1 MRYGLLVTCLLIQ
14 AALATAAH
22 AERKSP
28 VDGGSLTSSPGWRL
42 DPFGSGRTVWH
53 NGWDIA
59 VPNGTPVYP
68 TQAGTVY
75 YAGPYKGYGNLVA
88 VLHGKGYVSLY
99 GHNQEVLVKPGQE
112 VDTKTVIARSGNTG
126 RSTGPH
132 VHYEIRRYKQAE
144 PKEQAASLEQSLRAT
159 VEQNVEKWV
168 TGYQKGQGGEFT
180 EKILPED
187 IDH

>member
-1 MRYGLLVTCLLIQ
+1 MKSFIIICTLCI
-14 AALATAAH
+14 LASTTLAYAD
-22 AERKSP
+22 RKSP
-28 VDGGSLTSSPGWRL
+28 VNGGSLTSSPGWRL
-42 DPFGSGRTVWH
+42 DPFGSGRSVWH

-75 YAGPYKGYGNLVA
+75 FAGRYKGYGNLVA
-88 VLHGKGYVSLY
+88 ILHGKGYVSLY
-99 GHNQEVLVKPGQE
+99 GHNQELLVKLGQE
-112 VDTKTVIARSGNTG
+112 VDTKTIIARSGNTG

-132 VHYEIRRYKQAE
+132 VHYEVRRYKQAE
-144 PKEQAASLEQSLRAT
+144 PKEQTASLEESMRAA

-168 TGYQKGQGGEFT
+168 TGYQNGQGGEYT
-180 EKILPED
+180 ERVLPED

>member
-1 MRYGLLVTCLLIQ
+1 MKFV
-14 AALATAAH
+14 ATFCTICILFTATIAH

-28 VDGGSLTSSPGWRL
+28 VDGGTLTSSPGWRL

-59 VPNGTPVYP
+59 VPSGTPVHP
-68 TQAGTVY
+68 TQSGTVY

-88 VLHGKGYVSLY
+88 ILHGKGYVSLY
-99 GHNQEVLVKPGQE
+99 GHNQELLVQPGQ
-112 VDTKTVIARSGNTG
+112 VVNTKTVIARSGNTG

-144 PKEQAASLEQSLRAT
+144 PKETTAAVETALKAAI
-159 VEQNVEKWV
+159 EQNVEKWV
-168 TGYQKGQGGEFT
+168 AGFQNGQGGEFT
-180 EKILPED
+180 EKVLPED
-187 IDH
+187 IDR

>member
-1 MRYGLLVTCLLIQ
+1 MKYIVIFCTFCTLTSANLVY
-14 AALATAAH
+14 

-59 VPNGTPVYP
+59 VPMGTPIYP
-68 TQAGTVY
+68 TQSGTVY
-75 YAGPYKGYGNLVA
+75 FVGPYKGYGNLVA
-88 VLHGKGYVSLY
+88 ILHGKGYVSLY
-99 GHNQEVLVKPGQE
+99 GHNQEVLVKAGQE

-132 VHYEIRRYKQAE
+132 VHYEIRRYKNAE
-144 PKEQAASLEQSLRAT
+144 QKETAASLVDSVKAA

-168 TGYQKGQGGEFT
+168 TGFQNGQGGEFT
-180 EKILPED
+180 EKVLPED
-187 IDH
+187 IDK

>member
-1 MRYGLLVTCLLIQ
+1 MKFFIPICIICILGMANIAQ
-14 AALATAAH
+14 AD
-22 AERKSP
+22 RKSP
-28 VDGGSLTSSPGWRL
+28 VDGGSLTSSPGWRQ

-59 VPNGTPVYP
+59 VPNGTAVYP
-68 TQAGTVY
+68 TQSGTVY
-75 YAGPYKGYGNLVA
+75 FAGQYKGYGNLVA
-88 VLHGKGYVSLY
+88 ILHGKGYVSLY
-99 GHNQEVLVKPGQE
+99 GHNQELLVKAGQQ

-144 PKEQAASLEQSLRAT
+144 PKEATASLEESVKAA

-168 TGYQKGQGGEFT
+168 TGYLQGQGGEFT
-180 EKILPED
+180 EKVLPED
-187 IDH
+187 IDK